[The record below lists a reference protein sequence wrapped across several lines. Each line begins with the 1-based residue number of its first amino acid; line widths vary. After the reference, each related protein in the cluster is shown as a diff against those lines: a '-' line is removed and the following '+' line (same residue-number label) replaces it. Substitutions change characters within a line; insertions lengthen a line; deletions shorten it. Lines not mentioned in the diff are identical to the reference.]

1 MIKFY
6 MDTLRTLV
14 FKEYETKQQML
25 LPPSLDELIPDDHVV
40 RVVDDTID
48 HIDVDSLIS
57 AYPGGGSSA
66 YHPVMMFK
74 VLVFAYTQKIYSSR
88 QIAKALRENILFMWL
103 SGNNTPDFRTI
114 NRFRSGRLKET
125 LKDLF
130 ASMTELLITEGY
142 VSFKNYFLDGT
153 KIEANA
159 NKYTWVWRRA
169 TEKFH
174 QRLSGQI
181 DDLMDHIDKI
191 NEEEDR
197 IYGDHDL
204 DEIPGSDKPLS
215 EKIKV
220 LTDKINKKLREEAE
234 REDLK
239 KIQKKIDSDYAPRAE
254 KYEKQMELF
263 NGRNSYSKTDTDA
276 TFMRMKDDAM
286 KNGQLKPGYNV
297 QIGTEE
303 QFVLWYSLHSSPN
316 DIPTFI
322 PHMDELK
329 EKIGDYPERVVAD
342 SGYGNEENY
351 NYCDDQNIEK
361 YIKFTFFHKEQ
372 KRKFKKNIY
381 RKENWPYDPNT
392 DTLCCPEGKTFRFDY
407 VKKSLTKSGYEL
419 KEKIYRGPGCNG
431 CSHRKLCCRGSSDR
445 AVQRRENMEKHK
457 EDVRRLLMSKEGLKM
472 RSKRPIE
479 PESVFG
485 QIKQNLGFRR
495 FRLRGMKN
503 VSTEWG
509 IVSMAHN
516 MRKLAARKR

>member
-1 MIKFY
+1 MVKFS

-14 FKEYETKQQML
+14 FKEYEAKQQML

-48 HIDVDSLIS
+48 HIDVGSLIS

-74 VLVFAYTQKIYSSR
+74 VLVFAYTQKVYSSR

-125 LKDLF
+125 LKNLF

-159 NKYTWVWRRA
+159 NKYSWVWRKA

-174 QRLSGQI
+174 HRLSDQI
-181 DDLMDHIDKI
+181 DDLMNYIDKI
-191 NEEEDR
+191 NDEEDE

-204 DEIPGSDKPLS
+204 DEMPGDERPLT
-215 EKIKV
+215 EKIKE
-220 LTDKINKKLREEAE
+220 LTDKINKKLREDAE
-234 REDLK
+234 RKDLE

-263 NGRNSYSKTDTDA
+263 DGRNSYSKTDTDA
-276 TFMRMKDDAM
+276 TFMRMKEDAM

-297 QIGTEE
+297 QIGTEK
-303 QFVLWYSLHSSPN
+303 QFILWYSLHPTPN
-316 DIPTFI
+316 DIPTFV
-322 PHMDELK
+322 PHMEDLK
-329 EKIGDYPERVVAD
+329 ENLGSFPDRIVAD

-351 NYCDDQNIEK
+351 DYCDEHGIEK
-361 YIKFTFFHKEQ
+361 YIKFSYFHQEQ
-372 KRKFKKNIY
+372 KSRFKKDLF
-381 RKENWPYDPNT
+381 RRENWPYDPSSDSLT
-392 DTLCCPEGKTFRFDY
+392 CPAGKTFRFDDQ
-407 VKKSLTKSGYEL
+407 KIRISKSGYKL
-419 KEKIYRGPGCNG
+419 REKIYRGPGCKG
-431 CSHRKLCCRGSSDR
+431 CHHRKICCRGSSDR
-445 AVQRRENMEKHK
+445 SVLRREKMEKHK
-457 EDVRRLLMSKEGLKM
+457 EDVRRLLMSEEGLKM
-472 RSKRPIE
+472 RSQRPIE

-495 FRLRGMKN
+495 FSLRGKNN

-516 MRKLAARKR
+516 IKKLAARKR